1 MHTYRSRF
9 AASALALVAFVALGA
24 CSSSSKSSSSSSS
37 TANSTSSSTSSSSST
52 SGSSSSGGGGDKDA
66 FCKTNAEL
74 DAATA
79 SASSPADLQKA
90 FKDNN
95 DKLDTILEQAPDE
108 VKADTQKLVTAAKQ
122 VAQTGDP
129 SPFQNDPSLAA
140 AGQHLDSFCGTNSSG
155 SSTAAN

>member
-1 MHTYRSRF
+1 MHTHRSRF
-9 AASALALVAFVALGA
+9 AASALALIAFVALGA

-37 TANSTSSSTSSSSST
+37 TTNSSSSSSST
-52 SGSSSSGGGGDKDA
+52 SGSSSSGGGGDKEA
-66 FCKTNAEL
+66 FCQTNSEL

-79 SASSPADLQKA
+79 NASSPADLQKA
-90 FKDNN
+90 FKDNS

-108 VKADTQKLVTAAKQ
+108 VKADTEKLVTAAKQ

-140 AGQHLDSFCGTNSSG
+140 AGQHLDTFCGTNSSG
-155 SSTAAN
+155 SSTAVNLRYL